1 MQHTC
6 QLITQ
11 SRTESI
17 KPIVNLPLIDTFSLE
32 NFQHMVPSYS
42 YSYIEY
48 PAHVLKMLKLQIN
61 LFFVKNVHFSRT
73 KLGCGGMKLILPG
86 LAKREI

>member
-1 MQHTC
+1 MQH

-17 KPIVNLPLIDTFSLE
+17 KPIVNLPLIDTF
-32 NFQHMVPSYS
+32 MVPSYS